1 MIAPTTIKAYIA
13 ELVSAF
19 RKIELMD
26 FLHELHTRID
36 SEQDL
41 SFMEYFMELCSEEN
55 EDQFI
60 VHHEKLIEFGVATS
74 SQSNHVK
81 RRISDLGMTEGEDYR
96 QIEVFPSTGGNPS
109 KGGRPKKDYFLT
121 PRAFKLCLMR
131 AKKEKD
137 QAIDVQRYAEY
148 FLFIEKVIYYYS
160 QYESSYKE
168 ALLRNKDGVIDS
180 LRDEIREQSKKHSE
194 EARELKSINLEHP
207 PRSSSYWILLMTRTP
222 QFILSTVL
230 TFARV
235 DYNVR
240 AQRKKVVATMSKY
253 IEGDYTT
260 NRNLPVRANHAI
272 AIPPI
277 YFPNA
282 TVLIN
287 RVVERFTKIVRKQ
300 KIKDF
305 NETFKAEIKARTK
318 VKLTI
323 SGFPVKMS
331 SLSFDYY
338 PNEVMTFNEVMMMV
352 VEEIKGAQGSA
363 IDLPATKQL
372 SILADKHRA
381 LAEKRFVKNGS
392 ANEKQLLD
400 SLNDDIAQA
409 ARDLSE
415 NIFKGVFET
424 PASTDESES
433 DDEDEM

>member
-180 LRDEIREQSKKHSE
+180 LRDEILHTLNRSHI
-194 EARELKSINLEHP
+194 RKSRLCTVVLANKNLEHYYG
-207 PRSSSYWILLMTRTP
+207 STMMLLRDENDRP
-222 QFILSTVL
+222 YVRIQ
-230 TFARV
+230 
-235 DYNVR
+235 NVR